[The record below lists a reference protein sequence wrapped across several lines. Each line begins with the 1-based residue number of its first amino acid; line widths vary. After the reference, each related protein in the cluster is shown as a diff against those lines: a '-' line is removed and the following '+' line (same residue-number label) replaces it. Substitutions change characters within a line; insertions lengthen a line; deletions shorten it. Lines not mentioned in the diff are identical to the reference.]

1 MEELGLV
8 ISNSEL
14 GAGRSKGVVKCLQ
27 GGGPVGVAVWG
38 GDMGPHSKDGLGPEK
53 FSKQGREEDHREAA
67 AAATDRWE
75 LGISASGGGTEG
87 SRVRGDKE
95 VGHKEAEQGRAIYY
109 DATDSGP
116 L

>member
-53 FSKQGREEDHREAA
+53 FSKQGREEDHREASA
-67 AAATDRWE
+67 AAKDGWE
-75 LGISASGGGTEG
+75 IGIPDSGRGTEG
-87 SRVRGDKE
+87 SGVRGDKE
-95 VGHKEAEQGRAIYY
+95 VGHKDAEHGRSIYC